1 MRLQRE
7 KWSFR
12 NLEEVHQA
20 ANTVLRFAMFNER
33 SKRWPKVTLTYSISL
48 LLPSALLFSSRGP
61 LSSSVYLPCL
71 CLSACLSL
79 SVCLPVSVL
88 LCLCLSVFPVSV
100 CLPVFCPRLRLSIF
114 PVSACLPVSVLSL
127 SLSACLSLLCS
138 CLCRPACLCSVPVSA
153 CLPVSVLFLSLS
165 ACLSLFCPWGIFAE
179 KSYLPFC
186 RGPSGITRYR
196 DPVS

>member
-33 SKRWPKVTLTYSISL
+33 SKRWPKVTLTYSISISL
-48 LLPSALLFSSRGP
+48 LLPLALFFSSRGP

-79 SVCLPVSVL
+79 FCP
-88 LCLCLSVFPVSV
+88 CLCLPACLSSVPCL
-100 CLPVFCPRLRLSIF
+100 CLP
-114 PVSACLPVSVLSL
+114 ACLPVSVLSL
-127 SLSACLSLLCS
+127 SLPACLSLFCPSLC
-138 CLCRPACLCSVPVSA
+138 LPACLCSVPVSV
-153 CLPVSVLFLSLS
+153 CLPVSVLSLS
-165 ACLSLFCPWGIFAE
+165 SSFCLPCLCLPACL
-179 KSYLPFC
+179 
-186 RGPSGITRYR
+186 
-196 DPVS
+196 